1 VAELAGVRGLLARV
15 GELLTLEGCAITSHE
30 FKQSHLLWALELLL
44 TKSPSQAK
52 VALERKRVQDTGEE
66 MKRAE
71 EIDLLEAQRQSKQ
84 LSKKEGRCLILRL
97 KHAAHVLLSG
107 QGQNSAA
114 SPLRALIELNLKV
127 ISENDSTLVSGAGSG
142 AGGPPGGFAGPPGG
156 SFAREMGLA
165 GMFASGAPSSYG
177 DYDHCISA
185 LRQL

>member
-1 VAELAGVRGLLARV
+1 
-15 GELLTLEGCAITSHE
+15 
-30 FKQSHLLWALELLL
+30 
-44 TKSPSQAK
+44 
-52 VALERKRVQDTGEE
+52 
-66 MKRAE
+66 
-71 EIDLLEAQRQSKQ
+71 
-84 LSKKEGRCLILRL
+84 LRL

-107 QGQNSAA
+107 RGQNSAA

-142 AGGPPGGFAGPPGG
+142 GGGPPGGFAGPPGG

-185 LRQL
+185 LRQLQKRVTVSLLYDPKKELMKPSKPGPEG